1 MCIIVLEIRLN
12 YILNFEWILFE
23 IRNLCSV
30 CSFAVRTFVS
40 KNFIHFFSSFLKAI
54 QKLWMTFQSPK
65 VWRLEKNFWNST
77 INGILQILWALL
89 VRIFYILF
97 KTLFYLV
104 LTIYY
109 FFTVVGNQS
118 LDELECMIKEH
129 FDKVVNKNVTPPIWE
144 EHPYDVKE
152 NGGTITHVN

>member
-1 MCIIVLEIRLN
+1 MWIIVLEIRLN
-12 YILNFEWILFE
+12 YITQFWM
-23 IRNLCSV
+23 
-30 CSFAVRTFVS
+30 
-40 KNFIHFFSSFLKAI
+40 NFIWNPKLMLSMLMRSAHICFEKIYSFFSSFLKAI

-144 EHPYDVKE
+144 EHPYDAKE

>member
-1 MCIIVLEIRLN
+1 MCIIVLKIRLN

-23 IRNLCSV
+23 IRNLYSV
-30 CSFAVRTFVS
+30 CSCSHLFW
-40 KNFIHFFSSFLKAI
+40 KILFIFFSSFLKAI

-65 VWRLEKNFWNST
+65 VWRLGKNFWNST